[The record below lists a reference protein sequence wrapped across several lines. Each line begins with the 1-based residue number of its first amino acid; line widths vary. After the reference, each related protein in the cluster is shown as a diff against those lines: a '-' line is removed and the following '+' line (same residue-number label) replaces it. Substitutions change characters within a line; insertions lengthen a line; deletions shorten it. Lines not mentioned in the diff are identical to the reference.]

1 MGKTEFGLEQDG
13 QDDTIKTFD
22 KLWAEGLISED
33 PVKAGQIMG
42 VDGTY
47 LDSFITWYVELG
59 DLEYTPWIEKYQS

>member
-1 MGKTEFGLEQDG
+1 MEKTIE
-13 QDDTIKTFD
+13 IFD

-42 VDGTY
+42 VDPAY
-47 LDSFITWYVELG
+47 LDSFIEWYVELD